1 MSSPIFRAG
10 IPTDVQPPS
19 SSRRHPAAVI
29 GIAIQARPFLAQRTV
44 VFDLRGQRREHM
56 EVVCRRSAGADPRC
70 YKLFDVM
77 QSRTGTSG
85 AAIVRRAIATSGS
98 PTNAIAMKFV
108 VG

>member
-1 MSSPIFRAG
+1 
-10 IPTDVQPPS
+10 
-19 SSRRHPAAVI
+19 
-29 GIAIQARPFLAQRTV
+29 
-44 VFDLRGQRREHM
+44 
-56 EVVCRRSAGADPRC
+56 
-70 YKLFDVM
+70 M